1 MGISKFLSGIQ
12 ENISLAN
19 HTTFKIG
26 GPARY
31 FFVAKNREDVIS
43 ALKAAKESGIPYY
56 IIGGGSNLL
65 VSDKG
70 FDGLVIKILNTQY
83 IIHGTKIIADAG
95 VNLGKLVFE
104 SINAGLTGLEWAMG
118 IPGTIGG
125 AIVGNAG
132 AYGHSTSEAVKEVK
146 TLNAEFKVSS
156 YKFQDC
162 GFVYRGSAFQQKN
175 EIITEVG
182 IELRKGDKEKSM
194 KQLKDIIL
202 QRRTKVP
209 PYPSAGSFFKN
220 YRLESKDYNKDP
232 LVKRFP
238 DLIKKIRSNK
248 IGVAYLIDQC
258 GLKGKQIGGAKVA
271 EEHANFIVNAGGATA
286 KDVLGLADI
295 CKQKVKEK
303 YGLELKPEKR
313 FLGF

>member
-1 MGISKFLSGIQ
+1 MSILDVLPGVQ
-12 ENISLAN
+12 ENVSLAN
-19 HTTFKIG
+19 YTTFKIG

-31 FFVAKNREDVIS
+31 FFVAKNREDITS

-83 IIHGTKIIADAG
+83 TIHDTKIIADAG
-95 VNLGKLVFE
+95 VSLGKLVIE
-104 SINAGLTGLEWAMG
+104 SVNASLAGLEWAMG

-132 AYGHSTSEAVKEVK
+132 AYGHSISEAVKEVK
-146 TLNAEFKVSS
+146 TLNAELQVSR

-162 GFVYRGSAFQQKN
+162 GFAYRGSAFQQKN
-175 EIITEVG
+175 EIIIEVE
-182 IELRKGDKEKSM
+182 IELEKGDQEKSRE
-194 KQLKDIIL
+194 QIKDIIS

-209 PYPSAGSFFKN
+209 PYPSPGSFFKN
-220 YRLESKDYNKDP
+220 YRLESKDYKEDP
-232 LVKRFP
+232 LVKQFP

-248 IGVAYLIDQC
+248 IGVAYLIEQC
-258 GLKGKQIGGAKVA
+258 GLKGKQVGGAKVA
-271 EEHANFIVNAGGATA
+271 DEHTNFIVNIGNATA
-286 KDVLGLADI
+286 EDVLGLADI

-303 YGLELKPEKR
+303 YGLELEPEKR